1 MENVRTIDMY
11 VYGHCVKCL
20 GGISELVCF
29 TNCEH
34 NKCRH
39 FDTLREVQSDFT
51 SSAVQS
57 TLEGGGD
64 ILEIYC

>member
-1 MENVRTIDMY
+1 MFMVIA
-11 VYGHCVKCL
+11 CVF
-20 GGISELVCF
+20 GGEDFRNLAVCF

-57 TLEGGGD
+57 TLEGGGGD